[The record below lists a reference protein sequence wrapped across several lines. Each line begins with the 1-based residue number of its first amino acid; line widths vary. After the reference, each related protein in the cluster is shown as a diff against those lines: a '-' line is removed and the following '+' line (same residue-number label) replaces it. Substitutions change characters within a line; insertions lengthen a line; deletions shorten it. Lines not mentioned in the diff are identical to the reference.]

1 MLIDN
6 QVLSIDQVRSIQN
19 KLYKNDKP
27 LLDLI
32 ADLGYA
38 SKKDLLP
45 LYAEAYDIEYID
57 LAEYQIDIYKASKLL
72 GENICRK
79 FGMVALGTEDSV
91 LLLGMKDPKNIFA
104 IDSAQLLTSMM
115 VKPVLV
121 DETLLEEKLDLIF
134 PPKPAVIEPEPVQE
148 VQPESIQPES
158 VQPETLQPEELT
170 SAAPVKDPEYSM
182 PKLGDKK
189 PKKAKTSAKTSK
201 VDTIFR
207 ERLGQLL
214 LDSGVIDDEQLE
226 IALDE
231 QKTNGGM
238 IGNILVSKGFVDK
251 DTLYHYLERQVGVEY
266 IDLDKCPISEEAI
279 QLTPRKIAKKHN
291 LIPIKV
297 EDGALTVVMADPLN
311 IFAIDDLRLS
321 TGHDIKVLLGDIEII
336 TNLLLEYYPQ
346 DEEEDK
352 EIEEELEE
360 EQAVDFDEEMEKV
373 QEEIEVEVQEIQQ
386 SETTINFNDVENA
399 PIVRMLNMIFKNAV
413 GKGASDIHIEAYED
427 CVMVRFRIDGK
438 LVEITKHDK
447 KLHPILV
454 ARVKIIS
461 GLNIAERRIP
471 QDGRITLKI
480 NNKNYDFRVSI
491 LPTVFGEKVVIR
503 IADKEDFARPKSE
516 LGFTEEDLTKFN
528 RMLAHPNGIVL
539 VTGPTGSG
547 KSTTLYSALRELCK
561 PDVNILT
568 VEDPV
573 EATIKG
579 VNQVQ
584 VNTKAGM
591 TFATA
596 LRSFLRQD
604 PDIIMVGEIRDN
616 ETAEIAIRA
625 AITGHLVLST
635 LHTNDS
641 VSSINRLIDME
652 VEPFLI
658 ASSLVGVLAQRLV
671 RKLCPN
677 CKAEYKPNERQAKIL
692 KLEDTDQV
700 IYKPVGCPQCNN
712 TGYKG
717 RIAIY
722 EILEINDELKELI
735 SLKATA
741 GQLYEAARQTGMS
754 TLHSS
759 CTRLV
764 LTGVTSLEEMLNV
777 VAL

>member
-1 MLIDN
+1 
-6 QVLSIDQVRSIQN
+6 
-19 KLYKNDKP
+19 
-27 LLDLI
+27 
-32 ADLGYA
+32 
-38 SKKDLLP
+38 
-45 LYAEAYDIEYID
+45 
-57 LAEYQIDIYKASKLL
+57 
-72 GENICRK
+72 
-79 FGMVALGTEDSV
+79 
-91 LLLGMKDPKNIFA
+91 
-104 IDSAQLLTSMM
+104 
-115 VKPVLV
+115 
-121 DETLLEEKLDLIF
+121 
-134 PPKPAVIEPEPVQE
+134 
-148 VQPESIQPES
+148 
-158 VQPETLQPEELT
+158 
-170 SAAPVKDPEYSM
+170 M

-547 KSTTLYSALRELCK
+547 KSTTLAAMIDYINSTRRCHIVTIEDPIEYLHKHKQCVINQRELGSDTMSFTNALRAALRED
-561 PDVNILT
+561 PDVIL
-568 VEDPV
+568 
-573 EATIKG
+573 
-579 VNQVQ
+579 
-584 VNTKAGM
+584 
-591 TFATA
+591 
-596 LRSFLRQD
+596 
-604 PDIIMVGEIRDN
+604 VGEMRDIDTISVAL
-616 ETAEIAIRA
+616 TAAE
-625 AITGHLVLST
+625 TGHLVFST
-635 LHTNDS
+635 LHTLGAAKTVDRIIDVFMPYQQAQVRS
-641 VSSINRLIDME
+641 QLSTVLQGIVS
-652 VEPFLI
+652 
-658 ASSLVGVLAQRLV
+658 QQLV
-671 RKLCPN
+671 RRADN
-677 CKAEYKPNERQAKIL
+677 S
-692 KLEDTDQV
+692 
-700 IYKPVGCPQCNN
+700 
-712 TGYKG
+712 G
-717 RIAIY
+717 RIAAT
-722 EILEINDELKELI
+722 EIMLITPAISNMIREARTVQINSSIHTGSDFGMHSMDA
-735 SLKATA
+735 SLA
-741 GQLYEAARQTGMS
+741 QLYKERII
-754 TLHSS
+754 TLETAKQHA
-759 CTRLV
+759 V
-764 LTGVTSLEEMLNV
+764 DP
-777 VAL
+777 VALNKLITVG

>member
-1 MLIDN
+1 
-6 QVLSIDQVRSIQN
+6 
-19 KLYKNDKP
+19 
-27 LLDLI
+27 
-32 ADLGYA
+32 
-38 SKKDLLP
+38 
-45 LYAEAYDIEYID
+45 
-57 LAEYQIDIYKASKLL
+57 
-72 GENICRK
+72 
-79 FGMVALGTEDSV
+79 
-91 LLLGMKDPKNIFA
+91 
-104 IDSAQLLTSMM
+104 
-115 VKPVLV
+115 
-121 DETLLEEKLDLIF
+121 
-134 PPKPAVIEPEPVQE
+134 
-148 VQPESIQPES
+148 
-158 VQPETLQPEELT
+158 
-170 SAAPVKDPEYSM
+170 
-182 PKLGDKK
+182 
-189 PKKAKTSAKTSK
+189 
-201 VDTIFR
+201 
-207 ERLGQLL
+207 LL

-547 KSTTLYSALRELCK
+547 KSTTLAAMIEYINSTRRCHIVTIEDPIEYLHKHKQSVINQRELGSDTMSFTNALRAALRED
-561 PDVNILT
+561 PDVIL
-568 VEDPV
+568 
-573 EATIKG
+573 
-579 VNQVQ
+579 
-584 VNTKAGM
+584 
-591 TFATA
+591 
-596 LRSFLRQD
+596 
-604 PDIIMVGEIRDN
+604 VGEMRDIDTISVAL
-616 ETAEIAIRA
+616 TAAE
-625 AITGHLVLST
+625 TGHLVFST
-635 LHTNDS
+635 LHTLGAAKTVDRIIDVFMPYQQAQVRS
-641 VSSINRLIDME
+641 QLSTVLQGIVS
-652 VEPFLI
+652 
-658 ASSLVGVLAQRLV
+658 QQLV
-671 RKLCPN
+671 RRADN
-677 CKAEYKPNERQAKIL
+677 S
-692 KLEDTDQV
+692 
-700 IYKPVGCPQCNN
+700 
-712 TGYKG
+712 G
-717 RIAIY
+717 RIAAT
-722 EILEINDELKELI
+722 EIMLITPAISNMIREARTVQINSSIHTGSEFGMHSMDA
-735 SLKATA
+735 SLA
-741 GQLYEAARQTGMS
+741 QLYKERII
-754 TLHSS
+754 TLETAKEHA
-759 CTRLV
+759 V
-764 LTGVTSLEEMLNV
+764 DP
-777 VAL
+777 VALNKLITVG

>member
-1 MLIDN
+1 
-6 QVLSIDQVRSIQN
+6 
-19 KLYKNDKP
+19 
-27 LLDLI
+27 
-32 ADLGYA
+32 
-38 SKKDLLP
+38 
-45 LYAEAYDIEYID
+45 
-57 LAEYQIDIYKASKLL
+57 
-72 GENICRK
+72 
-79 FGMVALGTEDSV
+79 
-91 LLLGMKDPKNIFA
+91 
-104 IDSAQLLTSMM
+104 
-115 VKPVLV
+115 
-121 DETLLEEKLDLIF
+121 
-134 PPKPAVIEPEPVQE
+134 
-148 VQPESIQPES
+148 
-158 VQPETLQPEELT
+158 
-170 SAAPVKDPEYSM
+170 M

-438 LVEITKHDK
+438 PVEITKHDK

-547 KSTTLYSALRELCK
+547 KSTTLAAMIDYINSTRRCHIVTIEDPIEYLHKHKRSVINQRELGSDTMSFTNALRAALRED
-561 PDVNILT
+561 PDVIL
-568 VEDPV
+568 
-573 EATIKG
+573 
-579 VNQVQ
+579 
-584 VNTKAGM
+584 
-591 TFATA
+591 
-596 LRSFLRQD
+596 
-604 PDIIMVGEIRDN
+604 VGEMRDIDTISVAL
-616 ETAEIAIRA
+616 TAAE
-625 AITGHLVLST
+625 TGHLVFST
-635 LHTNDS
+635 LHTLGAAKTVDRIIDVFMPYQQAQVRS
-641 VSSINRLIDME
+641 QLSTVLQGIVS
-652 VEPFLI
+652 
-658 ASSLVGVLAQRLV
+658 QQLV
-671 RKLCPN
+671 RRADN
-677 CKAEYKPNERQAKIL
+677 S
-692 KLEDTDQV
+692 
-700 IYKPVGCPQCNN
+700 
-712 TGYKG
+712 G
-717 RIAIY
+717 RIAAT
-722 EILEINDELKELI
+722 EIMLITPAISNMIREARTVQINSSIHTGSDFGMHSMDA
-735 SLKATA
+735 SLA
-741 GQLYEAARQTGMS
+741 QLYKERIITLETAKQHAVDPAA
-754 TLHSS
+754 
-759 CTRLV
+759 
-764 LTGVTSLEEMLNV
+764 LNKLITV
-777 VAL
+777 G